1 MFNPKPLAAVL
12 LAASVT
18 MAAPQA
24 PRKVVLRGTLSVVQE
39 DDFQRGRT
47 ARVHTLFDD
56 ATGERF
62 TLRSSR
68 LEDLGLRTGSKL
80 VVRGTAEGR
89 EIVVD
94 ADADALGV
102 VAAGDAPAMDARRAV
117 VIVVN
122 FSDSAVSC
130 SDSSIAG
137 LMWTGSN
144 SVDGLYQAASFGQVS
159 VPNDV
164 DNNGSSD
171 VVRVSIPN
179 SVSESCDAYGWAAA
193 AESAATAAGVDLGLY
208 QHKVIVLPS
217 NITCTWAGLG
227 NIGCSGSCRA
237 WIKTCNLPDVYA
249 HEIGHNLDLAHAS
262 TDTNNDGTIDCE
274 YCDGSDIMGYGG
286 VGWRLFSAP
295 KEHQKN
301 WTPSVNVQTVT
312 GDGTGTYVLSPLFSN
327 PATTPYPQILRV
339 QKPDSGDW
347 YYLSYR
353 QAQGYDGA
361 LSTNYTDRTSIHRYS
376 GSGYSN
382 SRFIAALMDTQ
393 YFDDFPN
400 GMRIRQVSHDATS
413 VTLQITTTCVH
424 VAPTITMSPAQQ
436 TGTPGQQLNFVAT
449 VTNRDPVNCG
459 MTTFNMSSSVPAGFT
474 SSLSATSLDLS
485 PGVTGM
491 VTLGATSPADAV
503 NSLNTVSVS
512 TAGVTA
518 SATYAVDTNPPTAV
532 TLTGA
537 AKKGGA
543 SLSWTA
549 STSANSISGYRVM
562 RNGVQIASVTLRTYV
577 DKPTV
582 AGTYDYTIVAVGG
595 SGVTSSPSN
604 VYRFTVAS
612 GGGGKPPR
620 R

>member
-1 MFNPKPLAAVL
+1 MFNPARLA
-12 LAASVT
+12 LALIVTTASI
-18 MAAPQA
+18 AAPET
-24 PRKVVLRGTLSVVQE
+24 PRKVALRGTLSVVQE
-39 DDFQRGRT
+39 DDFQSGRT

-62 TLRSSR
+62 TLRSGR
-68 LEDLGLRTGSKL
+68 LEDLALRSGSKV
-80 VVRGTAEGR
+80 VVRGTAQGR
-89 EIVVD
+89 ELVLDADVD
-94 ADADALGV
+94 ALAV
-102 VAAGDAPAMDARRAV
+102 VAAADAPAMDARRAV
-117 VIVVN
+117 VIVAN

-130 SDSSIAG
+130 SDASIAG
-137 LMWTGSN
+137 LMWTGSK
-144 SVDGLYQAASFGQVS
+144 SVDGLYQASSFGQVS

-164 DNNGSSD
+164 DNNGSPD
-171 VVRVSIPN
+171 VFRVTIPN
-179 SVSESCDAYGWAAA
+179 AVSEACDAYAWASA
-193 AESAATAAGVDLGLY
+193 AESAATAAGADLSLY

-217 NITCTWAGLG
+217 NVTCGWAGLG
-227 NIGCSGSCRA
+227 NVGCSGSCRA
-237 WIKTCNLPDVYA
+237 WVKTCDLQDVYA

-262 TDTNNDGTIDCE
+262 TDPNNDGTIDCE
-274 YCDGSDIMGYGG
+274 YCDYSDIMGYGG

-295 KEHQKN
+295 KEHQKG
-301 WTPSVNVQTVT
+301 WTPSANIQTVT
-312 GDGTGTYVLSPLFSN
+312 GDGTGTYVLSPLFAN

-353 QAQGYDGA
+353 QPQGYDTTLNTGF
-361 LSTNYTDRTSIHRYS
+361 TDRTSIHRYS

-382 SRFIAALMDTQ
+382 SRFIAALLDTQ
-393 YFDDFPN
+393 FFDDYPN
-400 GMRIRQVSHDATS
+400 GMRIHQVSHDATS

-424 VAPTITMSPAQQ
+424 AAPTITMSPSQQ
-436 TGTPGQQLNFVAT
+436 TGAPGQQLDFVAS
-449 VTNRDPVNCG
+449 VTNRDPISCG

-491 VTLGATSPADAV
+491 VTLRATSPADA
-503 NSLNTVSVS
+503 LNGLNPVSVS

-518 SATYAVDTNPPTAV
+518 SAIYAVDVNPPTAV

-543 SLSWTA
+543 SLTWTA
-549 STSANSISGYRVM
+549 STSASGISGYRVM
-562 RNGVQIASVTLRTYV
+562 RNGVQIASVTTRTYT

-582 AGTYDYTIVAVGG
+582 AGTYDYTIVAVAGG
-595 SGVTSSPSN
+595 GVTSSPSN
-604 VYRFTVAS
+604 VYRFTVTS
-612 GGGGKPPR
+612 GGGKPPR